1 MGKVLRDI
9 WILHEHGIAV
19 FSRVIDP
26 NIAPQLVSG
35 LFSALYKFGETL
47 SHGGISN
54 FELNSIRF
62 TIEKMNHFIFI
73 TNSSNNVKPKRVM
86 NELKK
91 IAKKFFNIYPE
102 VVRENWN
109 NDINLFKNFEEK
121 IIDSLVD
128 SV

>member
-1 MGKVLRDI
+1 MGKILRDI

-26 NIAPQLVSG
+26 NIAPQLVGG
-35 LFSALYKFGETL
+35 LFSALFKFAETL

-62 TIEKMNHFIFI
+62 TIEKINHFIFV
-73 TNSSNNVKPKRVM
+73 TDSSKNVKPKRVM

-91 IAKKFFNIYPE
+91 ITKKFFELYPE
-102 VVRENWN
+102 IAIENWN
-109 NDINLFKNFEEK
+109 NDINIFKNFEEK
-121 IIDSLVD
+121 IIDSLVE